1 MLTSEYISRD
11 RELCLILESLS
22 DQRSIMDQTVS
33 GELGFQVEKDSDY
46 RLLRSVTVQWE
57 VYFLPEE
64 VS

>member
-1 MLTSEYISRD
+1 
-11 RELCLILESLS
+11 
-22 DQRSIMDQTVS
+22 MDQTVS